1 MTLKEIVYDCLGRV
15 KAEDILEY
23 DMKGF
28 SPFFDTMV
36 LASVDSERQASA
48 GVSYIE
54 EEVTKAGFTV
64 RGIEGE
70 KTSWVLIDLNDVIVS
85 IFTKEE
91 REHFALEKIYLDIP
105 CKKIEN

>member
-54 EEVTKAGFTV
+54 EEATEAGFTV
-64 RGIEGE
+64 RGI
-70 KTSWVLIDLNDVIVS
+70 
-85 IFTKEE
+85 
-91 REHFALEKIYLDIP
+91 
-105 CKKIEN
+105 